1 MILLSI
7 FNIIL
12 EVVYFLFF
20 PCIYLLLKHKNYVE
34 AIKANGINIQKGIL
48 FHSASMGELTAIK
61 SLIKKHLQEY
71 PDIKLCIT
79 SSTVSS
85 CLEANN
91 ISPKVKG
98 FLSVIDIPHLRNRQ
112 LKKINPGL
120 ICVVETEIWPNMLLW
135 AKRNKV
141 PVLFLNARMS
151 KSTLRGYSLIK
162 FLFKHLQAP
171 ITEIHT
177 QSEEDAK
184 RFREIFKKPVLVSGN
199 LKFSIELKDYDAEQL
214 KKEWGY
220 NNDDFIICWG
230 SSRPGEEELLISI
243 LPYLKQYI
251 SNLHLI
257 IAIRHPRRL
266 DEILELLNGLA
277 YSCYTKR
284 EIYDPAEDIL
294 IIDTLGIFDKAYCIC
309 DIAIV
314 GGSFYDF
321 GGHNPL
327 EPAYYKKPV
336 IIGPYHY
343 SCLDSVKKLQQ
354 EGGILISDKNS
365 LHSDIIT
372 LYKDNELRYNMGEKA
387 KKVLTQNA
395 RTLDIYLKALEKWL
409 KEI

>member
-1 MILLSI
+1 M
-7 FNIIL
+7 
-12 EVVYFLFF
+12 
-20 PCIYLLLKHKNYVE
+20 
-34 AIKANGINIQKGIL
+34 
-48 FHSASMGELTAIK
+48 
-61 SLIKKHLQEY
+61 
-71 PDIKLCIT
+71 
-79 SSTVSS
+79 
-85 CLEANN
+85 
-91 ISPKVKG
+91 
-98 FLSVIDIPHLRNRQ
+98 
-112 LKKINPGL
+112 
-120 ICVVETEIWPNMLLW
+120 
-135 AKRNKV
+135 
-141 PVLFLNARMS
+141 
-151 KSTLRGYSLIK
+151 
-162 FLFKHLQAP
+162 
-171 ITEIHT
+171 
-177 QSEEDAK
+177 
-184 RFREIFKKPVLVSGN
+184 
-199 LKFSIELKDYDAEQL
+199 
-214 KKEWGY
+214 
-220 NNDDFIICWG
+220 
-230 SSRPGEEELLISI
+230 LISI

-266 DEILELLNGLA
+266 DEVLELLNGLA

-294 IIDTLGIFDKAYCIC
+294 IIDTLGILDKAYCIC

-336 IIGPYHY
+336 IIGPFHY